1 MGLKTINFQ
10 VNEIMNLA
18 LRFWWTESPLKSP
31 QKSAR
36 ASRPTQKCALESKY
50 TLLSPQ
56 KRAPIFCPTP
66 KRAQE
71 IAQKSKTLKKALKR
85 VGFSNKCS
93 GECVIQKRGALK
105 RVCYS

>member
-1 MGLKTINFQ
+1 MGTI
-10 VNEIMNLA
+10 EIYRQLLYFP

-71 IAQKSKTLKKALKR
+71 IAQKSKTLKKAL
-85 VGFSNKCS
+85 
-93 GECVIQKRGALK
+93 
-105 RVCYS
+105 